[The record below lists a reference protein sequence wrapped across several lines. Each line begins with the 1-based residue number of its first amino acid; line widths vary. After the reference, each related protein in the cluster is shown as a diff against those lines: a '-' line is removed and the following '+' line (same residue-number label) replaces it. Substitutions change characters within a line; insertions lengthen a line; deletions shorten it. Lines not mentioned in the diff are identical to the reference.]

1 MGYVS
6 ICVLV
11 VNVSVCVSEEGV
23 FRFGAKCVWLCMQI
37 IETRE
42 GSS

>member
-1 MGYVS
+1 M
-6 ICVLV
+6 CVLV
-11 VNVSVCVSEEGV
+11 VSVSACVSAEGF

-37 IETRE
+37 IETRD